1 MKAIELRLKS
11 LEELKKE
18 LLELLREYFNLR
30 MQKVNEQLSR
40 HTQLGRVRRDIA
52 RVKTVLKE
60 KKVALHG

>member
-1 MKAIELRLKS
+1 MKAIDLRLRS
-11 LEELKKE
+11 FEELKRD
-18 LLELLREYFNLR
+18 LVDLLREYFNLR

-52 RVKTVLKE
+52 RVKTVLNE